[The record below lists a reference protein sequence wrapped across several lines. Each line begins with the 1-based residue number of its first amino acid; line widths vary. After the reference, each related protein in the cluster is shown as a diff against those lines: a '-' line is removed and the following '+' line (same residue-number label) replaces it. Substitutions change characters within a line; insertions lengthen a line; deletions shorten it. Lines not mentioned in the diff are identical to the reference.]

1 MAEAASSEAAA
12 VGDRHGVLARRA
24 AEGILAGF
32 DGHQRRFRDITRRAP
47 RRQAER
53 DWHGMQADALERLEL
68 YEAEVSRVVIGLGHA
83 LGDHLRCRA
92 CWTAMKTAYTELA
105 AARADHELART
116 FFNSA
121 TRRVFATVGID
132 PEIEFVEPTPAG
144 LEDEGPPP
152 YTSHAHGGATAALI
166 RDILAA
172 HPVGAPYRRPDD
184 DADLIARR
192 IDAYRASAWGDQAID
207 AIDMLDAVFYRNK
220 GAYLVGRIRGGRR
233 LMPLVIAL
241 VNEEGGIVAD
251 AVLMTVDEA
260 SIVFSFTRSAFHVD
274 VEVPARMI
282 RFLKSVMPAKRIAE
296 LYLAVGYDKH
306 GKVELY
312 RDLVAHLDH
321 SADRFEIAPGDAGLV
336 MLVFTLPSYDVV
348 FKVIRDRF
356 GYPKSTTRE
365 HVMGR
370 YQLVFK
376 HDRAGRL
383 VDTQEFKHL
392 VIPRH
397 RISDGL
403 LAELLHAASR
413 SVELDGE
420 RVVLKHVYT
429 ERRVTPLNLYLRT
442 ADEAAGRDA
451 VLDFGRVIKDLA
463 ATNTFPGDM
472 LLKNFGVTRHGRVVF
487 YDYDEI
493 CLLTECNFRTMPE
506 PRTEDEVMAAEP
518 WFHVGPHDIFP
529 SEFRSFMGLYG
540 PLLDVFLA
548 AHGELLGPEFWRGM
562 QALHAA
568 GEVMDIFPYRPE
580 RRLRE
585 GQDSRP

>member
-1 MAEAASSEAAA
+1 MAEAAPREAAEL
-12 VGDRHGVLARRA
+12 GDRHAALARNA
-24 AEGILAGF
+24 AGGILAGF
-32 DGHQRRFRDITRRAP
+32 DGHQRRFRGITRRAP

-92 CWTAMKTAYTELA
+92 CWTAMKTAYAALA

-132 PEIEFVEPTPAG
+132 PEIEFVEPMPAWP
-144 LEDEGPPP
+144 EDEGPPP

-192 IDAYRASAWGDQAID
+192 IDAYRASAWGEQAID
-207 AIDMLDAVFYRNK
+207 AIEMLDAVFYRNK

-312 RDLVAHLDH
+312 RDLVAHLDR
-321 SADRFEIAPGDAGLV
+321 STDRFEIAPGDAGLV

-370 YQLVFK
+370 YELVFK

-397 RISDGL
+397 RISDDL
-403 LAELLHAASR
+403 LAELLHAAGR
-413 SVELDGE
+413 SVELDGD

-463 ATNTFPGDM
+463 ATNTFPGRHAAQELRRDPSRARG
-472 LLKNFGVTRHGRVVF
+472 LLRLRRDLPADGVQFPHDAGAPHRGRGHGGRAVV
-487 YDYDEI
+487 
-493 CLLTECNFRTMPE
+493 LTWAPTTSSPPSSAPSWASTGRCSMSSS
-506 PRTEDEVMAAEP
+506 PRTATSS
-518 WFHVGPHDIFP
+518 GP
-529 SEFRSFMGLYG
+529 SSGARC
-540 PLLDVFLA
+540 
-548 AHGELLGPEFWRGM
+548 
-562 QALHAA
+562 
-568 GEVMDIFPYRPE
+568 
-580 RRLRE
+580 RRCTPPGR
-585 GQDSRP
+585 

>member
-1 MAEAASSEAAA
+1 MGAGAPREAVAA
-12 VGDRHGVLARRA
+12 GDRHAGLARPA
-24 AEGILAGF
+24 AEGLLAGF
-32 DGHQRRFRDITRRAP
+32 DGHQRRFREITRRAP
-47 RRQAER
+47 LRQAER
-53 DWHGMQADALERLEL
+53 DWHGMQADALERLDL
-68 YEAEVSRVVIGLGHA
+68 YEAEVSRAVAAVGGGLGEHR
-83 LGDHLRCRA
+83 GCRA
-92 CWTAMKTAYTELA
+92 CWAAMRTAYAELA
-105 AARADHELART
+105 GARADQELART

-121 TRRVFATVGID
+121 TRRVFATVGVD
-132 PEIEFVEPTPAG
+132 PAIEFAESTPAG
-144 LEDEGPPP
+144 AEDGVPP
-152 YTSHAHGGATAALI
+152 YTSHPHGGATAAI
-166 RDILAA
+166 VRDILAA
-172 HPVGAPYRRPDD
+172 HPIGAPYRRLEA
-184 DADLIARR
+184 DAELIAAR
-192 IDAYRASAWGDQAID
+192 IDAYRAEAWGAQAID
-207 AIDMLDAVFYRNK
+207 AIDVLDPVFYRNK

-233 LMPLVIAL
+233 FMPLVIAL
-241 VNEEGGIVAD
+241 VSEDGGIAAD
-251 AVLMTVDEA
+251 AVLTTVDEA

-274 VEVPARMI
+274 VDAPARMI
-282 RFLKSVMPAKRIAE
+282 RFLKSIMPAKRIAE

-306 GKVELY
+306 GKAELY
-312 RDLVAHLDH
+312 RDLVAHLERSD
-321 SADRFEIAPGDAGLV
+321 DRFEIAPGDAGLV

-383 VDTQEFKHL
+383 VDSQEFKDL
-392 VIPRH
+392 VIPRQ
-397 RISDGL
+397 RFAEPL
-403 LAELLHAASR
+403 LAELGRAAAR
-413 SVELDGE
+413 SVEIDGD

-429 ERRVTPLNLYLRT
+429 ERRVTPLNLYLQR
-442 ADEAAGRDA
+442 ADAAAGRDA

-463 ATNTFPGDM
+463 ATNIFPGDM

-493 CLLTECNFRTMPE
+493 CLLTECHFRAMPE

-518 WFHVGPHDIFP
+518 WFSVGPHDIFP

-540 PLLDVFLA
+540 PLREVFLA
-548 AHGELLGPEFWRGM
+548 AHGDLLGPEFWREM

-580 RRLRE
+580 RRLR
-585 GQDSRP
+585 DRPA